1 MSYVNLDQFLTNPSF
16 NSGLFN
22 ENVTNSVLTYS
33 NQQISGIK
41 TFTGIIDLTDPLH
54 TDLVVSGNTSLSDVT
69 VNGTITNTNLSNQL
83 ALLATDSEVVHLAGT
98 ESITG
103 TKTFTNATF
112 GSSNAN
118 TLVVNSSST
127 FNNNVILGST
137 QADTLVINATS
148 NFENS
153 VTIGSSQAD
162 TLTVK
167 ATPTFQN
174 GISISGASTIG
185 SSSADSIT
193 FSGTPSFSTGIT
205 VGGAIES
212 NGLINVGKSLFSNGT
227 MANALLQ
234 YANPLS
240 GVGTFTEVGTDG
252 YIYTYGPTSD
262 LNSQQMLR
270 WSNNPNANVTS
281 FMGEIVCTSIV
292 SGSALQ
298 IGNGANG
305 GGTGSLVQIKSI
317 GTSDLQC
324 DTISINETI
333 NLMPITYI
341 TNFTS
346 DPQSQ
351 ITALYT
357 SGNSLNG
364 RITTLENDIPNLA
377 PINAPVFTGLP
388 TCPTATSGS
397 NATFQ
402 IANTQFVLEQIA
414 DLVNSSPANLSTLSQ
429 IATSLG
435 DSTNLASTLTNA
447 IALKADLSALTAFES
462 TTATN
467 LAGKQPLLSSSTPLT
482 VSSFTS
488 SSIVDNGNLSVKGNT
503 TLGDSYT
510 DTLQINAITT
520 FATQPT
526 FSAGNIVAGTVLQTA
541 VNGLA
546 TSFSNKLDNSTYTT
560 DQATLVTSLAGKQ
573 PLLSNTTNLTV
584 GGFTSN
590 SIVDNGNL
598 SVKGNTTLG
607 DSYTDT
613 LTINAITTFA
623 TQPTFSAGNIVAG
636 TVLQTAVNGLATS
649 LSNKV
654 DTTTYANDMSLL
666 APILSPNFSGTPQ
679 CNNCLPLAYSHTIA
693 NTNYVDSAVS
703 VLTYL
708 APTNLNTFKEV
719 AYAINNDPNY
729 FSTVNTALA
738 GKQSTI
744 SGSTA
749 LTCGNFQSSSIV
761 DSGNLSV
768 SGNTIIGATLSPD
781 TLQVN
786 AITNFASPPTMLGTN
801 ITGIPQA
808 GVNGL
813 STSLSNKV
821 NQTTYSTD
829 LALTNASIALLAPI
843 LSPAFTSIPTAP
855 TASASTNNTQLATTA
870 YCDNA
875 VAVLVGSA
883 PSYLNTLGEIA
894 TSLNDQTNLAVS
906 LTTNIASKVSQ
917 TAYDANNITLNAS
930 IATKQNTISGST
942 ALTCGNLSSSS
953 ITDTGNC
960 TIQGNTNIGNQTT
973 DSCNFF
979 TGMTISG
986 LQIAHVTGLSSTLA
1000 NIPQANVSGL
1010 SSTLATYTTL
1020 SAVQSNSNTFTNAS
1034 NTFSYPPYMSGS
1046 NISSATI
1053 PQNAI
1058 NGLST
1063 LLQYVDATSSI
1074 QTQLNSKTTL
1084 SAIQSN
1090 SNTFSNASNTFSN
1103 PPYLSGANITS
1114 ASIPQ
1119 SSVSGLITSLQYLDA
1134 TSSIQTQLNAK
1145 TTLSAIQ
1152 ANSNTF
1158 SNASNTFSNPP
1169 YLSGANITSAT
1180 IPQSSV
1186 SGLTTSLQYLDA
1198 TSSIQTQLTS
1208 KTTLSAIQS
1217 NANTF
1222 SGNLVSQSTLNIME
1236 KVTAVTVSSNIAT
1249 INYASG
1255 GVYYITPAAA
1265 TNFQIVVTNVNPAS
1279 STTTTCIVTLLI
1291 NTSTYLCYGN
1301 TCSINGTSL
1310 SIKFAGGS
1318 SNVSITSG
1326 TLVQQ
1331 SLSIV
1336 YSGSS
1341 TVPVVVMSS
1350 VVPFY

>member
-1 MSYVNLDQFLTNPSF
+1 MSSYSLNNSLTNSQF
-16 NSGLFN
+16 NSYTSTIN
-22 ENVTNSVLTYS
+22 DNVLLSS
-33 NQQISGIK
+33 NQTIQGDK
-41 TFTGIIDLTDPLH
+41 TFTGSTIDSNLTVNTDTVLNNLKVNGTISGSQYTSDLNAKANDNSVLH
-54 TDLVVSGNTSLSDVT
+54 LALTETVTGDKSFSGTTKLSNVT
-69 VNGTITNTNLSNQL
+69 VSGTITNTTLSNQL
-83 ALLATDSEVVHLAGT
+83 ALLATDNMVVHLAGT
-98 ESITG
+98 ESISG
-103 TKTFTNATF
+103 TKTFANATF
-112 GSSNAN
+112 GSTNSN
-118 TLVVNSSST
+118 TLVVNSAAT
-127 FNNNVILGST
+127 FNNNITLGST
-137 QADTLVINATS
+137 QSDTLTINATS
-148 NFENS
+148 NFGNS
-153 VTIGSSQAD
+153 VSIGSSQTD

-167 ATPTFQN
+167 ATPTFEN
-174 GISISGASTIG
+174 GI
-185 SSSADSIT
+185 
-193 FSGTPSFSTGIT
+193 
-205 VGGAIES
+205 
-212 NGLINVGKSLFSNGT
+212 INVGKSLFSNGT
-227 MANALLQ
+227 AANALLQ

-240 GVGTFTEVGTDG
+240 GTGTFTQIGIDG

-270 WSNNPNANVTS
+270 WSNNPNSNVVS
-281 FMGEIVCTSIV
+281 FMGEIICTSIV

-305 GGTGSLVQIKSI
+305 GGTGVISQIKSI

-341 TNFTS
+341 TNFTA

-351 ITALYT
+351 ITALFN
-357 SGNSLNG
+357 SGNALNG
-364 RITTLENDIPNLA
+364 RITTLENDIPTLA
-377 PINAPVFTGLP
+377 PLNAPIFTGLP

-414 DLVNSSPANLSTLSQ
+414 DLVNSSPANLSTLGQ

-435 DSTNLASTLTNA
+435 DQTNLATVLTNS
-447 IALKADLSALTAFES
+447 IALKADLTALTAFES

-467 LAGKQPLLSSSTPLT
+467 LLGKQPLLSNTTALT
-482 VSSFTS
+482 VGAFTS
-488 SSIVDNGNLSVKGNT
+488 NSIVDNGNLTATGNIILGNT
-503 TLGDSYT
+503 SYT
-510 DTLQINAITT
+510 DSLTINAITT
-520 FATQPT
+520 FATSPT
-526 FSAGNIVAGTVLQTA
+526 FSGGNINTGTILQTA

-546 TSFSNKLDNSTYTT
+546 TSFSNK
-560 DQATLVTSLAGKQ
+560 
-573 PLLSNTTNLTV
+573 
-584 GGFTSN
+584 
-590 SIVDNGNL
+590 
-598 SVKGNTTLG
+598 
-607 DSYTDT
+607 
-613 LTINAITTFA
+613 
-623 TQPTFSAGNIVAG
+623 
-636 TVLQTAVNGLATS
+636 
-649 LSNKV
+649 V
-654 DTTTYANDMSLL
+654 DTTTYDNERSLL

-738 GKQSTI
+738 TKQNTI

-768 SGNTIIGATLSPD
+768 SGNTIIGSSLVPTD

-786 AITNFASPPTMLGTN
+786 AITTFASPPTLNGAN

-813 STSLSNKV
+813 TSSLSNKV
-821 NQTTYSTD
+821 NQSTYSTD
-829 LALTNASIALLAPI
+829 LSIINSSLALLAPI
-843 LSPAFTSIPTAP
+843 ISPSFTSIPTAP
-855 TASASTNNTQLATTA
+855 TASASTNNTQIATTA

-917 TAYDANNITLNAS
+917 IAYDANNTTLNAS
-930 IATKQNTISGST
+930 IATKQPLLTSSSSV
-942 ALTCGNLSSSS
+942 TCGTFTSSS
-953 ITDTGNC
+953 ITDTGSC
-960 TIQGNTNIGNQTT
+960 TIGGTTKIGNQTT
-973 DSCNFF
+973 DSCTFF

-986 LQIAHVTGLSSTLA
+986 LQMTHVTGLSSSLA
-1000 NIPQANVSGL
+1000 NIPQANVTGL

-1020 SAVQSNSNTFTNAS
+1020 SAVQSNSNTFSNAS
-1034 NTFSYPPYMSGS
+1034 NTFTYPPYMSGS
-1046 NISSATI
+1046 NITASTI

-1063 LLQYVDATSSI
+1063 
-1074 QTQLNSKTTL
+1074 TL
-1084 SAIQSN
+1084 SG
-1090 SNTFSNASNTFSN
+1090 
-1103 PPYLSGANITS
+1103 Y
-1114 ASIPQ
+1114 
-1119 SSVSGLITSLQYLDA
+1119 
-1134 TSSIQTQLNAK
+1134 

-1169 YLSGANITSAT
+1169 YMSGTNITSGT
-1180 IPQSSV
+1180 IPQSSINGLSTTL
-1186 SGLTTSLQYLDA
+1186 SGY
-1198 TSSIQTQLTS
+1198 
-1208 KTTLSAIQS
+1208 TTLSAVQANS
-1217 NANTF
+1217 NTFSSANTF
-1222 SGNLVSQSTLNIME
+1222 TGNLSANSLLTVME
-1236 KVTAVTVSSNIAT
+1236 KVIAVSISSNIAT

-1255 GVYYITPAAA
+1255 GVYYVSPSSA
-1265 TNFQIVVTNVNPAS
+1265 TNFQIALTNVNPTS
-1279 STTTTCIVTLLI
+1279 STTTSCIITLLI
-1291 NTSTYLCYGN
+1291 NTSTYGCYGN
-1301 TCSINGTSL
+1301 TCTINGTSRT
-1310 SIKFAGGS
+1310 IVFAGGS
-1318 SNVSITSG
+1318 ANVSITSG

-1350 VVPFY
+1350 IVPFY